1 MAISIITPTGK
12 AQKDM
17 RNPQPK
23 KPLKI
28 FKFRFQAM
36 GTVCELQC
44 YVASKEKGIAVADLV
59 EADVSRLEQR
69 YSRYRP
75 DSLLSE
81 INRVAAAGG
90 EIEVDDETAGL
101 FAYAETCYSQSDG
114 LFDITSGLLR
124 KAWRFDSGQLPD
136 QDLIDDLL
144 QHVGWHKLHWQTPVL
159 KCPEPGMEIDF
170 GGVVKEYA
178 ADRAAVICQNADVR
192 HGFVNLGGDIRV
204 IGPHPDGS
212 PWSVGIQHPRQK
224 GALLTTLEMFQGGMA
239 SSGDYERCIQVGD
252 QRYSHIINP
261 KTGWPVRHL
270 ASVSVAGDFCLVAG
284 SASTIAMLKEQ
295 DGPQWLRDLGLPHV
309 WMDVDGQIGGME

>member
-1 MAISIITPTGK
+1 MRIPT
-12 AQKDM
+12 A
-17 RNPQPK
+17 NL
-23 KPLKI
+23 PLKI
-28 FKFRFQAM
+28 FKYRFQAM
-36 GTVCELQC
+36 GTICELQC
-44 YVASKEKGIAVADLV
+44 YVASKENGISVADLV
-59 EADVSRLEQR
+59 EADVARLEQR

-81 INRVAAAGG
+81 INRIAAKGG
-90 EIEVDDETAGL
+90 EITVDDETAAL
-101 FAYAETCYSQSDG
+101 FAYAETCYSQSNG

-136 QDLIDDLL
+136 QSQIDSLL
-144 QHVGWHKLHWQTPVL
+144 ENVGWDKLDWQAPLL
-159 KCPEPGMEIDF
+159 KCPQAGMEIDF

-178 ADRAAVICQNADVR
+178 ADRAAVICQNTGIR

-212 PWSVGIQHPRQK
+212 PWSVGVQHPRQA
-224 GALLTTLEMFQGGMA
+224 GALLTTIELYQGGMA
-239 SSGDYERCIQVGD
+239 SSGDYERCIQIGN

-295 DGPQWLRDLGLPHV
+295 DGPEWLRDLGLPHV
-309 WMDVDGQIGGME
+309 WMDVNGQIGGMA